1 MIGVY
6 LLEGAYL
13 GKVFLNTQGAEPDAD
28 SRGNMQWGV
37 LNAQESQ
44 TLNELL

>member
-28 SRGNMQWGV
+28 SRGNMQMGSTQRTG
-37 LNAQESQ
+37 LTDSK
-44 TLNELL
+44 